1 MFDVL
6 RVNELE
12 WREVPTDDGAGRGWV
27 IGVVVGLV
35 LWAAMIGAYWLFW
48 T

>member
-6 RVNELE
+6 RVKEME
-12 WREVPTDDGAGRGWV
+12 RREVPADGGADRGLV

-35 LWAAMIGAYWLFW
+35 LWALIVVAYWLFW